1 MKMFK
6 NEAIERDTIK
16 KKDADY
22 TAEDSE
28 TEEEAD
34 EDEEDEK
41 KSNVTM
47 ETNNE
52 TSSVNRVSILN
63 SAKW

>member
-6 NEAIERDTIK
+6 NEASERDMIK
-16 KKDADY
+16 KKDAEY
-22 TAEDSE
+22 TADDSE

-47 ETNNE
+47 ETINE

-63 SAKW
+63 Q